1 MRDGDGPGNESRVR
15 VDQVSGIL
23 GHRRHTNMSVN
34 KVILVGRLGKDP
46 ETRYTGSGQQ
56 VCNFSMATDETY
68 KDRAGERQKRTEW
81 HKIVMWGRLA
91 EIAQQY
97 LKRGSLVYVEGRLQT
112 RQWDDQAGNKRYT
125 TEIVAN
131 VMKMLGGRAEGG
143 PGGGPSEGGGRHVPE
158 PDMVEEPQAGP
169 AISDEDIPF

>member
-1 MRDGDGPGNESRVR
+1 
-15 VDQVSGIL
+15 
-23 GHRRHTNMSVN
+23 MSVN

-46 ETRYTGSGQQ
+46 ETRFVGSGQPL
-56 VCNFSMATDETY
+56 CTFSMATDETY

-81 HKIVMWGRLA
+81 HRIKMWGRLA

-97 LKRGSLVYVEGRLQT
+97 LKRGSLIYVEGRIET

-131 VMKMLGGRAEGG
+131 VMKMLGSRGEGA
-143 PGGGPSEGGGRHVPE
+143 PGGGGAPEAGERHIPE
-158 PDMVEEPQAGP
+158 PEMMEEPQAGP

>member
-1 MRDGDGPGNESRVR
+1 
-15 VDQVSGIL
+15 
-23 GHRRHTNMSVN
+23 MSVN

-56 VCNFSMATDETY
+56 VCNFSLATDEVY
-68 KDRAGERQKRTEW
+68 KDRAGERQKKTEW
-81 HKIVMWGRLA
+81 HKVVMWGRLA

-97 LKRGSLVYVEGRLQT
+97 LKRGSLIYVEGRLQT

-131 VMKMLGGRAEGG
+131 VMKMLGGRSEGA
-143 PGGGPSEGGGRHVPE
+143 PGGGGPENAGRHAPE
-158 PDMVEEPQAGP
+158 PDMMEEPQAGP

>member
-1 MRDGDGPGNESRVR
+1 
-15 VDQVSGIL
+15 
-23 GHRRHTNMSVN
+23 MSVN

-68 KDRAGERQKRTEW
+68 KDRSGERQKRTEW

-97 LKRGSLVYVEGRLQT
+97 LKRGSLIYVEGRLQT
-112 RQWDDQAGNKRYT
+112 RQWDDQTGNKRYT

-131 VMKMLGGRAEGG
+131 VMKMLGGRGEGA
-143 PGGGPSEGGGRHVPE
+143 PGGAPEAGGRHVPE
-158 PDMVEEPQAGP
+158 PEMVEEPQAGP

>member
-1 MRDGDGPGNESRVR
+1 
-15 VDQVSGIL
+15 
-23 GHRRHTNMSVN
+23 MSVN

-46 ETRYTGSGQQ
+46 ETRYTSGGQQ

-68 KDRAGERQKRTEW
+68 KDRAGERQKKTEW

-97 LKRGSLVYVEGRLQT
+97 LKRGSLIYVEGRLQT

-131 VMKMLGGRAEGG
+131 VMKMLGSRGEGA
-143 PGGGPSEGGGRHVPE
+143 PGGAPETAGRHAPE
-158 PDMVEEPQAGP
+158 PEMMEEPQAGP

>member
-1 MRDGDGPGNESRVR
+1 
-15 VDQVSGIL
+15 
-23 GHRRHTNMSVN
+23 MSVN

-97 LKRGSLVYVEGRLQT
+97 LKRGSLIYIEGRLQT
-112 RQWDDQAGNKRYT
+112 RQWDDQTGNKRYT

-131 VMKMLGGRAEGG
+131 VMKMLGGRGEGG
-143 PGGGPSEGGGRHVPE
+143 PGGGTEHGERQHAPE
-158 PDMVEEPQAGP
+158 MDESQTGP
-169 AISDEDIPF
+169 GISDEDIPF

>member
-1 MRDGDGPGNESRVR
+1 
-15 VDQVSGIL
+15 
-23 GHRRHTNMSVN
+23 MSVN

-68 KDRAGERQKRTEW
+68 KDRSGERQKRTEW

-97 LKRGSLVYVEGRLQT
+97 LKRGSLIYVEGRLQT

-131 VMKMLGGRAEGG
+131 VMKMLGSRGEGA
-143 PGGGPSEGGGRHVPE
+143 PGGGSSEAGGRHAPE
-158 PDMVEEPQAGP
+158 PDMIEEPQAGP

>member
-1 MRDGDGPGNESRVR
+1 
-15 VDQVSGIL
+15 
-23 GHRRHTNMSVN
+23 MSVN
-34 KVILVGRLGKDP
+34 KVILVGRLGRDP

-97 LKRGSLVYVEGRLQT
+97 LKRGSLIYIEGRLQT
-112 RQWDDQAGNKRYT
+112 RQWDDQTGNKRYT

-131 VMKMLGGRAEGG
+131 VMKMLGSRGEGG
-143 PGGGPSEGGGRHVPE
+143 PGGGESGERHQAPE
-158 PDMVEEPQAGP
+158 MDESQAGP
-169 AISDEDIPF
+169 GISDEDIPF